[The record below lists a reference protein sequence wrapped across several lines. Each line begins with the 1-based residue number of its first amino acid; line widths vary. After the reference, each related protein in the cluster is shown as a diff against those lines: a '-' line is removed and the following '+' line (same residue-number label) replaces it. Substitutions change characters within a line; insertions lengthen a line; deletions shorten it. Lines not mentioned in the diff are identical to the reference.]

1 MRARLLALCLLAY
14 PRAVRLRDGEHLR
27 ELSAD
32 LAVDHGSL
40 REAVGLLRGGL
51 AERRR
56 QSRPRR
62 APVAVG
68 AAALVVLTALTWTA
82 SAQPATEE
90 EEVFGATSGVTQG
103 AAPATPQVFLPSDVP
118 AGSSGSLVAVD
129 DGEVVT
135 CRGWGEVD
143 RGSGAAADCDT
154 VYDIGSVTKQFT
166 GAAVVKLQM
175 QGRLKVSDPIGRF
188 LGEVPADKRQIT
200 VRHLLTHTAGLVE
213 GLGDDYE
220 PVSRAALVAGA
231 MASDLRSRPGA
242 RHHYSNLGYSLLA
255 VIIEEVSGLGYEEY
269 LAQELFAPAGMTDTG
284 YVLPEWEPHR
294 VAVEYDAG
302 DRAHGRPYDH
312 PWAED
317 GPHWNLRGNGGLLS
331 TAHDMGRWLVA
342 LEGDRVLD
350 DDAKRELFSPRVRE
364 EPGGDTRYAFGWV
377 VVDTP
382 LGTLHWHNGGNDWAH
397 AELARLPESR
407 AGLFWVTNHH
417 RSRAGG
423 WSLDGLEPPLTE
435 LVAGRLV
442 GAG

>member
-1 MRARLLALCLLAY
+1 MRAGLLDLCLLAY
-14 PRAVRLRDGEHLR
+14 PRAVRVRDGEQLR
-27 ELSAD
+27 ELAAD

-62 APVAVG
+62 ALIAVG
-68 AAALVVLTALTWTA
+68 AAAVVVLTALTWTA
-82 SAQPATEE
+82 SAQSGTEE
-90 EEVFGATSGVTQG
+90 EEVLGATSRVGPG
-103 AAPATPQVFLPSDVP
+103 AEPDRAQVFGPSDVP

-129 DGEVVT
+129 DGELVT
-135 CRGWGEVD
+135 CRGWGDVD
-143 RGSGAAADCDT
+143 RETGAAADCDT

-175 QGRLKVSDPIGRF
+175 QGQLHVSDPIGRF
-188 LGEVPADKRQIT
+188 LGEVPADKRGIT

-231 MASDLRSRPGA
+231 MASELRSRPGA

-255 VIIEEVSGLGYEEY
+255 AIIEEVSGLGYEEY
-269 LAQELFAPAGMTDTG
+269 LAQEIFAPAGMTDTG
-284 YVLPEWEPHR
+284 YVLPGWEPER
-294 VAVEYDAG
+294 VAVEYDAR
-302 DRAHGRPYDH
+302 DRPHGRPYDH

-350 DDAKRELFSPRVRE
+350 DSAKRELFAPRVRE
-364 EPGGDTRYAFGWV
+364 EPGGPTRYAYGWV
-377 VVDTP
+377 VADTP
-382 LGTLHWHNGGNDWAH
+382 LGTLHWHNGGNDWSY
-397 AELARLPESR
+397 AELARLPESG

-423 WSLDGLEPPLTE
+423 WNLDGLEPSLTE
-435 LVAGRLV
+435 QVARRLV
-442 GAG
+442 DGN